1 MEHNSIKNLVEI
13 LKSQVSHYSLI
24 RDTLHCEKAAVT
36 SWDNNKIKELNKTK
50 EQLSKKS
57 GIPQSFISLIENGKA
72 NPSIKVLKK
81 LAEGLGMRLIIDFE

>member
-1 MEHNSIKNLVEI
+1 MESFQNYLDRALPEVDFEDTKDS
-13 LKSQVSHYSLI
+13 SSLFK
-24 RDTLHCEKAAVT
+24 TLTYARESVGMT
-36 SWDNNKIKELNKTK
+36 Q